1 MSSKKIIQLVL
12 LILVGGGAIF
22 WGTGWLKHRTS
33 HVLEDDA
40 RITTDLIAVSSRVAG
55 WVREIPVSQGQRI
68 NEKSVIALIDQR
80 QAKLKLAELA
90 ARRAELDAQK
100 ITLQSQ
106 INLVVRQID
115 HRIKVQSHNVDSS
128 ASEVRAAE
136 AQVRLKRS
144 ELKRLRPLE
153 RRKIASSKDLEKA
166 EIELQ
171 NAKSHQVSAISQLE
185 AAKARLLEIEA
196 DRGQVAV
203 LQRKSDEIDAKRL
216 TLQTLIDRQYLDIE
230 DRKVKSP
237 INGVVDKVFIDQGEY
252 VRQGQR
258 IALIHNPKNVWVET
272 NVRETELRHVIVD
285 APVNII
291 VDAYPNEPFLGKVLR
306 VGSSAT
312 SQFALLPNPNP
323 SGNFTKISQRVP
335 VKISI
340 DAVEGK
346 PLRPG
351 MMVEVEIVIPEPKR

>member
-1 MSSKKIIQLVL
+1 MIARKTIQLVL
-12 LILVGGGAIF
+12 LVLVGGGAIF

-55 WVREIPVSQGQRI
+55 WVKEIPVSQGQRI
-68 NEKSVIALIDQR
+68 SVKSMIALIDQR
-80 QAKLKLAELA
+80 QAKLKLAELE

-115 HRIKVQSHNVDSS
+115 HRTKVQSHNVDSS
-128 ASEVRAAE
+128 ASEARD
-136 AQVRLKRS
+136 RDSGPPKRS

-153 RRKIASSKDLEKA
+153 RRKIASSKDLERPRLNFKC
-166 EIELQ
+166 
-171 NAKSHQVSAISQLE
+171 AKSHQVSAISQLE
-185 AAKARLLEIEA
+185 ATKARLLEIEA

-237 INGVVDKVFIDQGEY
+237 INGVVDKVFIDQGEF

-258 IALIHNPKNVWVET
+258 IALIHDPKNVWVET
-272 NVRETELRHVIVD
+272 NVRETELRHVIVG
-285 APVNII
+285 APVNIT

-340 DAVEGK
+340 DAVKGK